1 MNKIRFLTIIIIG
14 ILQPS
19 YAQLQFKDS
28 TDAYNYWANRGIVE
42 IVYSYMLDQKDLTS
56 IEEEGRKLYSTKFIE
71 KNFFNIDS
79 VSDFL
84 NKNSWLNTKNM
95 VLHPLTIN
103 LKNRKNLNQSFFEIK
118 SAKGDIY
125 SSENWE
131 ITKNKIIDE
140 YNLSLRRSIITEKP
154 ERTPKVESTV
164 STREPKRINWVIVR
178 NNTLIFFL
186 GFIIGCWLI
195 YIISKLNIY
204 SILHNEK
211 ETYLKELNENKIKY
225 IFSYIGL
232 IFILKNH
239 KDQYKKEKENQFQKT
254 ADSSVLLN
262 KIYNL
267 EKEKEELLAK
277 NIDLGKKIED
287 YNTGKQSIDNITKGN
302 NTSNV
307 QPKKLHKLYFSMPES
322 DGSFQMS
329 NGESSNDGKKFF
341 MIEYEPESSKG
352 ELFFLTSD
360 RDQRA
365 INRLE
370 SFLKPV
376 CEIQNISSATNA
388 TKIELIQ
395 SGKVYLSNNQ
405 WIIVPEKKIKLKLY

>member
-1 MNKIRFLTIIIIG
+1 MSKIRFLTIIIIG

-103 LKNRKNLNQSFFEIK
+103 LKNKKNLNQSFFEIK

-131 ITKNKIIDE
+131 ITKNKIIEE
-140 YNLSLRRSIITEKP
+140 YNLSLRISIITEKP
-154 ERTPKVESTV
+154 EITSKVESTV

-178 NNTLIFFL
+178 NNTLIFLL

-211 ETYLKELNENKIKY
+211 ETYLKELKENKIKY

-232 IFILKNH
+232 IFILKIH

-254 ADSSVLLN
+254 SDSSVLLN
-262 KIYNL
+262 KISNL
-267 EKEKEELLAK
+267 EKEKQELLAE

-395 SGKVYLSNNQ
+395 PGKVYLSNNQ

>member
-1 MNKIRFLTIIIIG
+1 MSKIRFLTIIIIG

-42 IVYSYMLDQKDLTS
+42 IVYSYMLDQNDLTS

-84 NKNSWLNTKNM
+84 NKNSWLNTNNM

-103 LKNRKNLNQSFFEIK
+103 LKNKKNLNQSFFEIK

-140 YNLSLRRSIITEKP
+140 YNLSLRRSIMREKP
-154 ERTPKVESTV
+154 EITPKVESTV

-178 NNTLIFFL
+178 NNTLIFLL
-186 GFIIGCWLI
+186 GFIIGCWLT

-211 ETYLKELNENKIKY
+211 EIYLKELKENKIKY

-254 ADSSVLLN
+254 SDSSVLLN
-262 KIYNL
+262 KISNL
-267 EKEKEELLAK
+267 EKEKEELLAE
-277 NIDLGKKIED
+277 NIDLGKKLED
-287 YNTGKQSIDNITKGN
+287 NNIGKQSIDNNTKGN

-307 QPKKLHKLYFSMPES
+307 PPKKLHKLYFSMPES
-322 DGSFQMS
+322 DGSFQIS

-352 ELFFLTSD
+352 DLFFLTSD

-395 SGKVYLSNNQ
+395 PGKVNLSNNQ